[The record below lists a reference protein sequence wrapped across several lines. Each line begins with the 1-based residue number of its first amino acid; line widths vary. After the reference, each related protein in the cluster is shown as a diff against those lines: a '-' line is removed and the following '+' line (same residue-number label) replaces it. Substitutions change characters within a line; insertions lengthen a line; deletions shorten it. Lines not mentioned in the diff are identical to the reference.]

1 MKITDIK
8 IEKFYIELT
17 EPFKVA
23 FAEITHSVSILIKIQ
38 TDEGIEGYG

>member
-8 IEKFYIELT
+8 IDKFYIELT

-23 FAEITHSVSILIKIQ
+23 FAEFTHPSAS
-38 TDEGIEGYG
+38 